1 MIVFGT
7 DEPLIWTSRGNL
19 PISSLTYRHEWINNE
34 NETTLV
40 EEYRLGDEIVKRSV
54 HVYLKKG
61 VSAQSAIGK
70 IGG

>member
-1 MIVFGT
+1 M
-7 DEPLIWTSRGNL
+7 DEPLIWTSKGNL
-19 PISSLTYRHEWINNE
+19 PIASLTYRHEWIDNE

-54 HVYLKKG
+54 HVHLKKG
-61 VSAQSAIGK
+61 VAALAGIGK